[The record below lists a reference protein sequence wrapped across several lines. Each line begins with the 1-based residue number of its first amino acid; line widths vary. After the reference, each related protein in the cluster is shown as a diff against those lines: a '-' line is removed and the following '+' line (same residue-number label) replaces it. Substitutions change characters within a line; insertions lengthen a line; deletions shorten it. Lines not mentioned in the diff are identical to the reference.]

1 MTAQLEDVTVE
12 KLGLVTTGANKEEF
26 FLLKHDSEA
35 NSEANNEATAQIA
48 ESIWQRLLK
57 ALRRPSGEPT
67 ALTAEALTVASDPE
81 AALPVSATGVL
92 SDALSDSLSDS
103 LSDAPI
109 LGQPVA
115 PDNVVEKIKETV
127 VEEAMEK
134 DMVAKSD
141 YDALVKTVEGL
152 QARVAQAEAET
163 DAARHTQE
171 RLTEIA
177 KAGEL
182 LALPVNPTE
191 LGDALYKLGQSDPAL
206 KQYFAALLKTADNM
220 LAGLGIFEERGTAQ
234 AAPYEDPV
242 AKAAAAEDPRAALL
256 NLSPQAAVAYIKAR
270 QAAVSG
276 RRM

>member
-1 MTAQLEDVTVE
+1 MTAQLKDVTVE

-92 SDALSDSLSDS
+92 SDALSDSLSD
-103 LSDAPI
+103 API

-171 RLTEIA
+171 RLTEIV

>member
-1 MTAQLEDVTVE
+1 MTAQLKDVTVE

-92 SDALSDSLSDS
+92 SDALSDS